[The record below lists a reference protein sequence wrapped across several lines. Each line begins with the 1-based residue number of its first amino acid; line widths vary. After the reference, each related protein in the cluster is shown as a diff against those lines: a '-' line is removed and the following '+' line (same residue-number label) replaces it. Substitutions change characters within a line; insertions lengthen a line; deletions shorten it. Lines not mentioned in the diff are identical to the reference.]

1 MNANPHTHPIAY
13 GLEQLRPLVLDSGAT
28 PEQRE
33 LLQRAFYAGAWLTY
47 RLCKLSSLGEGLGS
61 LMLMQAMCDELEAF
75 ANLADSLVP
84 SVPTPGG
91 A

>member
-1 MNANPHTHPIAY
+1 MSANPHTHPIAY
-13 GLEQLRPLVLDSGAT
+13 GLQQLQPLVLGATAT
-28 PEQRE
+28 PEDAE

-47 RLCKLSSLGEGLGS
+47 SLCKLSSLGDGLGS

-84 SVPTPGG
+84 PVPTPGG